1 MSLILNI
8 DTALETA
15 SVSLAKDAEVLSSS
29 VYNEQKDHAAWL
41 HMAVNDLFKKTG
53 HGLHDLAAVAVS
65 IGPGS
70 YTGLRVGLA
79 SAKGF
84 CFALNKPLIAIGTLE
99 IMAFAVKEQ
108 ATELICPLIDA
119 RRMEVYTALYD
130 KEVVEKIPPYV
141 EELNDNSFATL
152 LDSSSI
158 LFCGNG
164 AKKLR
169 SLFKHPRGNFVEM
182 GTTVPSFAELSNNR
196 FIGKKFAD
204 VAYTEPLYIK
214 EFFTVARN
222 N

>member
-15 SVSLAKDAEVLSSS
+15 SVSLAKDAAILSSL
-29 VYNEQKDHAAWL
+29 VYREQKDHASWL
-41 HMAVNDLFKKTG
+41 HKGVSDLFKKTG
-53 HGLHDLAAVAVS
+53 HHLHDLSAIAVS

-99 IMAFAVKEQ
+99 IMAFAVKKE
-108 ATELICPLIDA
+108 AKELICPLIDA
-119 RRMEVYTALYD
+119 RRMEVYAALYD
-130 KEVVEKIPPYV
+130 NEGVEKIPPHV
-141 EELNDNSFATL
+141 EELNTNSFATL
-152 LDSSSI
+152 LDASPI
-158 LFCGNG
+158 LFCGSG

-169 SLFKHPRGNFVEM
+169 SLFKHPKANFVEI
-182 GTTVPSFAELSNNR
+182 GTTVPFFAELSNNR

-204 VAYTEPLYIK
+204 VVYTEPLYIK
-214 EFFTVARN
+214 EFFTTLRKN
-222 N
+222 